1 MHAALNAVL
10 ASLEV
15 ADPQLHG
22 PLALFPLLAPDSR
35 PPGYL
40 LLAEAL
46 RRKLAHVTEVSEGGS
61 VPELLLDNP
70 SDAKILLL
78 DGDELVG
85 ARQNRV
91 LNVTILIG
99 ERTRTKIPVSCVE
112 RGRWSYVSR
121 EFASE
126 DRMMFS
132 RGRAE
137 KMAQVTRSLRS
148 DGARHADQG
157 AVWDAVARKAA
168 ALGARSRSEAMR
180 DTYAHVDADLA
191 DFRGAF
197 HPGPRQVGAVF
208 AIRGHAAGLELFDA
222 PATFAATLGKLV
234 GSYALDAI
242 EHDPR
247 PRRPV
252 RREIARD
259 LLHRTASLRSEE
271 VPAAGEG
278 TELRL
283 EGPGLAGLALV
294 AGGRV
299 VHLSVL
305 EHLEAGGEEPD
316 SGDGQRRSARGAAA

>member
-1 MHAALNAVL
+1 MHAALNDVL
-10 ASLEV
+10 GPLEV

-22 PLALFPLLAPDSR
+22 PLALFPLLAPEARS
-35 PPGYL
+35 PGYV

-46 RRKLAHVTEVSEGGS
+46 RRKLAHVTEVTEGGS

-85 ARQNRV
+85 ALQNRV
-91 LNVTILIG
+91 LNVSILVG
-99 ERTRTKIPVSCVE
+99 ARTRTKIPVSCVE
-112 RGRWSYVSR
+112 RGRWRPVSR

-132 RGRAE
+132 RARAD
-137 KMAQVTRSLRS
+137 KMAQVTRSLVNR
-148 DGARHADQG
+148 GERHADQG

-168 ALGARSRSEAMR
+168 ALGARSRSEAMK
-180 DTYAHVDADLA
+180 DTYAHVDAELA
-191 DFRGAF
+191 AFRAAY
-197 HPGPRQVGAVF
+197 HPAARQVGAVF
-208 AIRGHAAGLELFDA
+208 AIRGHATGLELFDA

-234 GSYALDAI
+234 ASYALDAI

-247 PRRPV
+247 PGRLVNPQ
-252 RREIARD
+252 IARD
-259 LLHRTASLRSEE
+259 FLRRTASLRVQE

-278 TELRL
+278 RELRL
-283 EGPGLAGLALV
+283 DGPGLAGLALV
-294 AGGRV
+294 ADGRV

-305 EHLEAGGEEPD
+305 KHLEAGGED
-316 SGDGQRRSARGAAA
+316 SGEGPSRSAGGAAA